1 MGIKTRKRIDD
12 VASKQITRYDYPM
25 LSFQTIF
32 GRRHAS
38 DSLAVPREMGVA

>member
-12 VASKQITRYDYPM
+12 VASKQIMRNDYPV
-25 LSFQTIF
+25 LSFQSIF

-38 DSLAVPREMGVA
+38 NSLAVPREMGVA